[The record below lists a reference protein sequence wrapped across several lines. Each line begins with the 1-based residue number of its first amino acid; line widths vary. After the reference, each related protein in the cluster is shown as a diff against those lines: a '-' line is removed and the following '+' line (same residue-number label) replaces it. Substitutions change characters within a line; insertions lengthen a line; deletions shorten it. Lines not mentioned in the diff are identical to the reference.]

1 MKTEELTNEQRL
13 SIALKEMHDTMLRE
27 PIGYNNILSILK
39 QHRVKNV
46 SPVAVILKKKN
57 VIKRV
62 GRAGRGSTYC
72 WSDGVNSNLPLAKRV
87 YESAQQYIDGCNERS
102 LRRRMAKIT
111 PPSMGAATLFPDA
124 QSGASQINAEEIKKH
139 LSALEKQIREI
150 KSDVRPTVELQ
161 KPRKRIR
168 FQSPIM
174 VSFSVNLRKM
184 IYFV

>member
-1 MKTEELTNEQRL
+1 
-13 SIALKEMHDTMLRE
+13 
-27 PIGYNNILSILK
+27 
-39 QHRVKNV
+39 
-46 SPVAVILKKKN
+46 
-57 VIKRV
+57 
-62 GRAGRGSTYC
+62 
-72 WSDGVNSNLPLAKRV
+72 
-87 YESAQQYIDGCNERS
+87 
-102 LRRRMAKIT
+102 MAKIT